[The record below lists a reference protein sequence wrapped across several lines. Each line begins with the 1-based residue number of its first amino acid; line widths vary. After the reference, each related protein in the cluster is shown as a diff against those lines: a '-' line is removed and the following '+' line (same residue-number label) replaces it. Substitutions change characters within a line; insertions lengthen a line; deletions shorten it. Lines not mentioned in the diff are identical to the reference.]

1 MADESSNYQNT
12 QEQLLLEKKLRKRE
26 QRLLGRLQEAHA
38 AHTNA
43 LERFQRAEARLLKR
57 AARVQRLEARL
68 VTLRQQ
74 IVALA
79 TVHAPSTGVD
89 EILYADTLS
98 EHMPSENTSN
108 TLLLENNQDAERRS
122 YVYETET
129 DPRAWARIARA
140 VAEATEEAARL
151 AVERAHGVAMH
162 LAHRATGSHLVQELL
177 LLEADAARA
186 SVEALDAELAA
197 QEAEKLASAEP
208 LDLSLPLDT
217 TPHDDTQQEL
227 SSPTNTIEV
236 SADGEETPT
245 LNEAMPEVAAMSN
258 NETPN
263 DEEQSVSTV
272 EMPEN
277 NEEEVPV
284 AMKMPNDGEE
294 IQRSGEETGLH
305 AGLPSA
311 TEQKRVAEIDE
322 EEEMVEMVSAM
333 MIADVAAANA
343 AKAESLAEEA
353 SAHTRE
359 ARRLAQEADTLL
371 ERIRTAVRNGTS
383 TGDAAQAILFDAER
397 DATHM
402 HALLADAEA
411 AEERARRFAMEAEAD
426 AEVAEGMAF
435 AVEDRNEDAEKQ
447 REEEPTS
454 HPLLNGQ
461 AHTGDTGE
469 MERLD
474 ARQNVAGQKL
484 EDEDTIETP
493 IVQQQP

>member
-12 QEQLLLEKKLRKRE
+12 QEQLVLEKKLRKRE
-26 QRLLGRLQEAHA
+26 QRLLGRVQEAYT
-38 AHTNA
+38 AHENA

-68 VTLRQQ
+68 ATLRQQ
-74 IVALA
+74 ITELA
-79 TVHAPSTGVD
+79 TAYAPSTSVD
-89 EILYADTLS
+89 ETLYADALREHTLS
-98 EHMPSENTSN
+98 ENMSES
-108 TLLLENNQDAERRS
+108 LLENKQDARS
-122 YVYETET
+122 YVSETET
-129 DPRAWARIARA
+129 DPRERARIARA
-140 VAEATEEAARL
+140 VAEATEVAARL
-151 AVERAHGVAMH
+151 SVERAHGVAMR
-162 LAHRATGSHLVQELL
+162 LAHKATGRHLVQELL

-197 QEAEKLASAEP
+197 QEAEQLASAEP

-217 TPHDDTQQEL
+217 LFHHDIPQAL
-227 SSPTNTIEV
+227 SSATTIMEV
-236 SADGEETPT
+236 S
-245 LNEAMPEVAAMSN
+245 
-258 NETPN
+258 
-263 DEEQSVSTV
+263 
-272 EMPEN
+272 
-277 NEEEVPV
+277 
-284 AMKMPNDGEE
+284 NDGEE
-294 IQRSGEETGLH
+294 ASVQNQVMPEVVAMSSNEEQSANPVETPENEEKALTIVETSNDGAETLCSDEDTGIH
-305 AGLPSA
+305 AGLPA
-311 TEQKRVAEIDE
+311 AAERKRVAEIDE
-322 EEEMVEMVSAM
+322 EEEMVEMVSSM

-353 SAHTRE
+353 SSHTRE
-359 ARRLAQEADTLL
+359 ARRLAQEADTVL

-383 TGDAAQAILFDAER
+383 TGDAAQAILLDAER

-426 AEVAEGMAF
+426 AELAEGMAF
-435 AVEDRNEDAEKQ
+435 AVGDRNKDAEKQ

>member
-12 QEQLLLEKKLRKRE
+12 QEQLVLEKELHKRE
-26 QRLLGRLQEAHA
+26 QHLLGRLQEAHA

-43 LERFQRAEARLLKR
+43 LERSQRAEARLLKR
-57 AARVQRLEARL
+57 VARVQRLEARL
-68 VTLRQQ
+68 ATLRQQ
-74 IVALA
+74 IAELA
-79 TVHAPSTGVD
+79 TAYAPSTGVD
-89 EILYADTLS
+89 ETLYADALREHTLS
-98 EHMPSENTSN
+98 ENMSDTP
-108 TLLLENNQDAERRS
+108 LLENKQDERS
-122 YVYETET
+122 YVSETEA
-129 DPRAWARIARA
+129 DPQERARIARA
-140 VAEATEEAARL
+140 VAEATEAAARL
-151 AVERAHGVAMH
+151 AVERAHGVAMR
-162 LAHRATGSHLVQELL
+162 LAHKATGRHLVQELL

-217 TPHDDTQQEL
+217 LSHYDTPQAL
-227 SSPTNTIEV
+227 LEV
-236 SADGEETPT
+236 SNDGEETSAQ
-245 LNEAMPEVAAMSN
+245 NELMPEVVEMSSN
-258 NETPN
+258 
-263 DEEQSVSTV
+263 EEQSASTI
-272 EMPEN
+272 ETPEN
-277 NEEEVPV
+277 EGGALTIVETRH
-284 AMKMPNDGEE
+284 DGAE
-294 IQRSGEETGLH
+294 IPINSVETSDDGAEPLRSDEETGIH

-311 TEQKRVAEIDE
+311 AERKRVAEIDE
-322 EEEMVEMVSAM
+322 EEEMVEMVSSM

-353 SAHTRE
+353 SSHTRE
-359 ARRLAQEADTLL
+359 ARRLAQEADTVL
-371 ERIRTAVRNGTS
+371 ERIRTAVRNGSS

-435 AVEDRNEDAEKQ
+435 AVGDRNEDAEKQ
-447 REEEPTS
+447 REEEPIS

-461 AHTGDTGE
+461 IHTSDTGA

-474 ARQNVAGQKL
+474 TRQNVAGQKL

>member
-12 QEQLLLEKKLRKRE
+12 QEQLVLEKKLRKRE
-26 QRLLGRLQEAHA
+26 QRLLGRLQEAHT
-38 AHTNA
+38 AHENA

-68 VTLRQQ
+68 ATLRQQ
-74 IVALA
+74 ITELA
-79 TVHAPSTGVD
+79 TAQVPSTGVD
-89 EILYADTLS
+89 ETLYADALR
-98 EHMPSENTSN
+98 EHTSSENMSDTP
-108 TLLLENNQDAERRS
+108 LLENNQDARPS
-122 YVYETET
+122 VYETET
-129 DPRAWARIARA
+129 APRERARITRS
-140 VAEATEEAARL
+140 VAEATEVAARL
-151 AVERAHGVAMH
+151 AVERAHGVAMR
-162 LAHRATGSHLVQELL
+162 LAHRATGRHLVQELL

-208 LDLSLPLDT
+208 LDLSLQLDT
-217 TPHDDTQQEL
+217 LPRHDTLQAL
-227 SSPTNTIEV
+227 SSATTIMEV
-236 SADGEETPT
+236 SNDGEETT
-245 LNEAMPEVAAMSN
+245 VQNEVMPEVVEMSS
-258 NETPN
+258 
-263 DEEQSVSTV
+263 DEEQPVSTV

-277 NEEEVPV
+277 EEGALNIVETSQ
-284 AMKMPNDGEE
+284 DGAEML
-294 IQRSGEETGLH
+294 RSDEETGIH

-311 TEQKRVAEIDE
+311 AERKRVAEIDE
-322 EEEMVEMVSAM
+322 EEEMVEMLSSM

-353 SAHTRE
+353 SSHTRE
-359 ARRLAQEADTLL
+359 ARRLAQEADTVL
-371 ERIRTAVRNGTS
+371 ERVRTAVCNGTS

-435 AVEDRNEDAEKQ
+435 AVGDRNEDAEKQ

-454 HPLLNGQ
+454 HPLLNEQ

-469 MERLD
+469 MECLD